1 MTKFRI
7 PRRIGIEQFYG
18 VFSMESIY
26 KINHELD
33 VPIYQQ
39 LVDGIRAAIK
49 TGALTPGQQLPTVQ
63 EVTEKLGIARGT
75 IKRVY
80 DELER
85 DDLVEKVQG
94 RGTFVRYQP
103 ANSGSRKERAMAAI
117 DDMFE
122 KLEDMGLSPAEI
134 NIFINLKLRQWAEQE
149 AHVKVA
155 LVECNPENLSQ
166 VSEQLRHINGVDLY
180 AYLLENVQQYPY
192 KLGEDFDLVVTTSAH
207 GDYVES
213 VLPGKMQ
220 LARIAL
226 RPSARYLSHIFKL
239 RSGEKL
245 GIVGYSQRFSQLVYT
260 TCKAYV
266 EEAEIAEPLVFAAET
281 ELKRYLEGK
290 SVVLVPKSY
299 EKYFSAGAVEIL
311 RGFAGDLVECYY
323 EMDEGSVLYLENK
336 IKRLLEG
343 KTI

>member
-1 MTKFRI
+1 
-7 PRRIGIEQFYG
+7 
-18 VFSMESIY
+18 MESIY

-75 IKRVY
+75 IKRAY

-117 DDMFE
+117 DAML
-122 KLEDMGLSPAEI
+122 KQLEDMGLSSAEI
-134 NIFINLKLRQWAEQE
+134 NIFLNLKLRQWAEQE
-149 AHVKVA
+149 THVKVA

-166 VSEQLRHINGVDLY
+166 VSEQVRHINGVDLY

-207 GDYVES
+207 GDYLDS
-213 VLPGKMQ
+213 ILPIKKQ

-226 RPSARYLSHIFKL
+226 RPSARYLSHIIKL
-239 RSGEKL
+239 RPGEKL
-245 GIVGYSQRFSQLVYT
+245 GIIGYSQRFGQLVYT
-260 TCKAYV
+260 TCKTYAEETEV
-266 EEAEIAEPLVFAAET
+266 AQPLTFTTEAE
-281 ELKRYLEGK
+281 LKQYLEGK

-311 RGFAGDLVECYY
+311 RGYDGELVECYY
-323 EMDEGSVLYLENK
+323 EMDEGSVLYLESK

-343 KTI
+343 KNI

>member
-1 MTKFRI
+1 
-7 PRRIGIEQFYG
+7 
-18 VFSMESIY
+18 MESIY
-26 KINHELD
+26 KINHDLD

-75 IKRVY
+75 IKRAY

-85 DDLVEKVQG
+85 DSLVEKVQG

-117 DDMFE
+117 DGMF
-122 KLEDMGLSPAEI
+122 KQLEDMGLSPAEI
-134 NIFINLKLRQWAEQE
+134 NIFLNLKLRQWAEQE
-149 AHVKVA
+149 THVKVA

-180 AYLLENVQQYPY
+180 AYLLENVKQYPY
-192 KLGEDFDLVVTTSAH
+192 QLSEDFDLVVTTSAH
-207 GDYVES
+207 GEYVES
-213 VLPGKMQ
+213 ILPVKRQ

-239 RSGEKL
+239 RPSEKL
-245 GIVGYSQRFSQLVYT
+245 GIVGYSQRFGQLVYT
-260 TCKAYV
+260 TCKTYV
-266 EEAEIAEPLVFAAET
+266 EEAEIAEPLVFAADT

-299 EKYFSAGAVEIL
+299 EKYFGAGAVEIL
-311 RGFAGDLVECYY
+311 RGFAGELVECYY